1 MQIIESA
8 ANLNSKFEFQK
19 PRKYRFC
26 LGNRYHNRARARRFE
41 TLRASK
47 RLLLLISNPNRP
59 QANQTKRKHVK
70 SRQWAKKMF
79 NYKQSAMLAPRPQ
92 QPKTANKNVANVEN
106 YPHTHTHTAV
116 ATLQLC
122 RTKPIRSDTSL
133 NQFTVSKNK
142 HKYDT
147 ELFFAF
153 DKNNA
158 NWSRRRSWAGG
169 EWQVKRRPFQISF
182 HTFSL
187 RCDTVGWG
195 RGKRRLCLA
204 TQTNLH
210 CKFVSDF

>member
-1 MQIIESA
+1 
-8 ANLNSKFEFQK
+8 
-19 PRKYRFC
+19 
-26 LGNRYHNRARARRFE
+26 
-41 TLRASK
+41 
-47 RLLLLISNPNRP
+47 
-59 QANQTKRKHVK
+59 
-70 SRQWAKKMF
+70 MF

-106 YPHTHTHTAV
+106 YPHTHTAV

-169 EWQVKRRPFQISF
+169 GVASETATISNF
-182 HTFSL
+182 ILHIFTAL
-187 RCDTVGWG
+187 RYVGLG
-195 RGKRRLCLA
+195 EGQKEA
-204 TQTNLH
+204 VPGNPN
-210 CKFVSDF
+210 KFTL

>member
-8 ANLNSKFEFQK
+8 ANLNSKFEFQI

-41 TLRASK
+41 TLRANK
-47 RLLLLISNPNRP
+47 RFLLLISNPNRP

-70 SRQWAKKMF
+70 SRQWAKKCLTT
-79 NYKQSAMLAPRPQ
+79 NKTQCWLRGRSNQKLQTKMLQMLKIIR
-92 QPKTANKNVANVEN
+92 T
-106 YPHTHTHTAV
+106 HTHTHTAV

-169 EWQVKRRPFQISF
+169 SSK
-182 HTFSL
+182 
-187 RCDTVGWG
+187 
-195 RGKRRLCLA
+195 
-204 TQTNLH
+204 
-210 CKFVSDF
+210 

>member
-8 ANLNSKFEFQK
+8 ANLNSKFEFQI

-70 SRQWAKKMF
+70 SRQWAKKCLTT
-79 NYKQSAMLAPRPQ
+79 NKAQCWPRPQ

-106 YPHTHTHTAV
+106 YPHTHTAV

-122 RTKPIRSDTSL
+122 RTKPIRSDTRL

-169 EWQVKRRPFQISF
+169 S
-182 HTFSL
+182 
-187 RCDTVGWG
+187 
-195 RGKRRLCLA
+195 GK
-204 TQTNLH
+204 
-210 CKFVSDF
+210 